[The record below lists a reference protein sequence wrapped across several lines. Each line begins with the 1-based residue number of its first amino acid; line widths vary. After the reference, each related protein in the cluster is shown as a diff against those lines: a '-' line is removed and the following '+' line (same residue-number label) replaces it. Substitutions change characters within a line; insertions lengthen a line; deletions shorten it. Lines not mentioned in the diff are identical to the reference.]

1 MSNYEELS
9 RYRGLL
15 YGTIDISR
23 SSNHKMR
30 YPIGSVYSVVYDF
43 LRLRVSVVIRFKF
56 FIHHIIDND
65 VRPIPIVSLSSFKR
79 LEVTERIL
87 NEFK

>member
-1 MSNYEELS
+1 MMNYEELS

-15 YGTIDISR
+15 YGAIDISR
-23 SSNHKMR
+23 AHNYKMKQ
-30 YPIGSVYSVVYDF
+30 PIDSGVAYNYV
-43 LRLRVSVVIRFKF
+43 RIPVSVVIRFKF

-65 VRPIPIVSLSSFKR
+65 VRPIPLVSLSSLER